1 MTKPLM
7 NLDEV
12 QFDDVEENGI
22 FTSSRGQH
30 RAAHRCAP
38 AGLQPDGASAGQD
51 AVSRS
56 TRIARRRRCS

>member
-22 FTSSRGQH
+22 FTSSRGSIGGTSV
-30 RAAHRCAP
+30 RAS
-38 AGLQPDGASAGQD
+38 SA
-51 AVSRS
+51 
-56 TRIARRRRCS
+56 TT